1 MGGRKET
8 PPTIIMPAEGAP
20 QAFQT
25 IVPQKSYKDMAEST
39 LRTEKEINRLMG
51 QRYNEVGTPEEI
63 GARKKGVEM
72 QAAASYLSSLPK
84 GPVDERFKETP
95 RAFPVKSN
103 RRSTFDTVPG
113 SMSGFGSTRPGTG
126 RPPTG
131 GGGTVLPGQPRPLL
145 HAGGT
150 RGGSQGQIGPMPIQ
164 TDPAKE
170 TAKKRFA
177 ESKKAYE
184 AALEKAKKTPRS
196 FMAETKDPSYAQ
208 NPDSMFIP
216 QIINAPD
223 K

>member
-25 IVPQKSYKDMAEST
+25 IVPQKSYKDIAEST
-39 LRTEKEINRLMG
+39 LRSEKEINRLMG
-51 QRYNEVGTPEEI
+51 QRYDEVGTPDEI

-72 QAAASYLSSLPK
+72 QAAASYLASLPK

-103 RRSTFDTVPG
+103 RRATFDTVPG
-113 SMSGFGSTRPGTG
+113 SMSGFGTTRPGTG
-126 RPPTG
+126 RPATG
-131 GGGTVLPGQPRPLL
+131 GTGSGQVGTMQV
-145 HAGGT
+145 
-150 RGGSQGQIGPMPIQ
+150 Q

-170 TAKKRFA
+170 AAKKRFD

-196 FMAETKDPSYAQ
+196 FMAETKDPAYAQ

>member
-8 PPTIIMPAEGAP
+8 PPTIIMPEEGAP

-51 QRYNEVGTPEEI
+51 QRYDEVGTPEEI

-72 QAAASYLSSLPK
+72 QAAASYLASLPK
-84 GPVDERFKETP
+84 GPADERFKETP
-95 RAFPVKSN
+95 RAFPIKSN

-113 SMSGFGSTRPGTG
+113 SMSGFGTTRPGTG

-131 GGGTVLPGQPRPLL
+131 GTGIGQV
-145 HAGGT
+145 
-150 RGGSQGQIGPMPIQ
+150 GSMPVQ

-170 TAKKRFA
+170 AAKKRFD

-196 FMAETKDPSYAQ
+196 FMTETKDPAYAQ

>member
-25 IVPQKSYKDMAEST
+25 IVPQKSYKDIAEST

-51 QRYNEVGTPEEI
+51 QRYDEVGTPEEI

-72 QAAASYLSSLPK
+72 QAAASYLASLPK

-103 RRSTFDTVPG
+103 RRATFDTVPG

-126 RPPTG
+126 RPATGGTG
-131 GGGTVLPGQPRPLL
+131 GGQVGT
-145 HAGGT
+145 
-150 RGGSQGQIGPMPIQ
+150 MPVQ

-170 TAKKRFA
+170 AAKKRFD

-196 FMAETKDPSYAQ
+196 FMAETKDPAYAQ

>member
-25 IVPQKSYKDMAEST
+25 IVPQKSYKDIAEST
-39 LRTEKEINRLMG
+39 LRSEKEINRLMG
-51 QRYNEVGTPEEI
+51 QRYDEVGTPDEI

-72 QAAASYLSSLPK
+72 QAAASYLASLPK

-103 RRSTFDTVPG
+103 RRATFDTVPG

-131 GGGTVLPGQPRPLL
+131 GT
-145 HAGGT
+145 
-150 RGGSQGQIGPMPIQ
+150 GSSQVGIMPVQ

-170 TAKKRFA
+170 AAKKRFD

-196 FMAETKDPSYAQ
+196 FMTETKDPAYAQ

>member
-25 IVPQKSYKDMAEST
+25 IVPQKSYKDIAEST

-51 QRYNEVGTPEEI
+51 QRYDEVGTPEEI

-72 QAAASYLSSLPK
+72 QAAASYLASLPK

-103 RRSTFDTVPG
+103 RRATFDTVPG
-113 SMSGFGSTRPGTG
+113 SMSGFGTTRPGTG

-131 GGGTVLPGQPRPLL
+131 GAL
-145 HAGGT
+145 
-150 RGGSQGQIGPMPIQ
+150 GQIGPMPVQ

-170 TAKKRFA
+170 AAKKRFD

-196 FMAETKDPSYAQ
+196 FMAETKDPAYAQ

>member
-72 QAAASYLSSLPK
+72 QAAASYLASLPK

-103 RRSTFDTVPG
+103 RRATFDTVPG
-113 SMSGFGSTRPGTG
+113 SMSGFGTTRPGTG
-126 RPPTG
+126 RPATG
-131 GGGTVLPGQPRPLL
+131 GSGG
-145 HAGGT
+145 
-150 RGGSQGQIGPMPIQ
+150 GQIGPTPIQ

-170 TAKKRFA
+170 AAKKRFD

-196 FMAETKDPSYAQ
+196 FMAETKDPAYAQ

>member
-25 IVPQKSYKDMAEST
+25 IVPQKSYKDIAEST
-39 LRTEKEINRLMG
+39 LRSEKEINRLMG
-51 QRYNEVGTPEEI
+51 QRYDEVGTPDEI

-103 RRSTFDTVPG
+103 RRATFDTVPG

-131 GGGTVLPGQPRPLL
+131 GT
-145 HAGGT
+145 
-150 RGGSQGQIGPMPIQ
+150 GSGQIGIPPFTPPQ
-164 TDPAKE
+164 TDPAKDA
-170 TAKKRFA
+170 AKKRFD

-196 FMAETKDPSYAQ
+196 FIAETKDPAYAQ

>member
-72 QAAASYLSSLPK
+72 QAAASYLASLPK
-84 GPVDERFKETP
+84 GQVDERFKETP

-103 RRSTFDTVPG
+103 RRATFDTVPG
-113 SMSGFGSTRPGTG
+113 SMSGFGTTRPGTG
-126 RPPTG
+126 RPPV
-131 GGGTVLPGQPRPLL
+131 GGTSGQ
-145 HAGGT
+145 AGA
-150 RGGSQGQIGPMPIQ
+150 MPVQ

-170 TAKKRFA
+170 AAKKRFD

>member
-25 IVPQKSYKDMAEST
+25 IVPQKSYKDIAEST
-39 LRTEKEINRLMG
+39 LRSEKEINRLMG
-51 QRYNEVGTPEEI
+51 QRYDEVGTPEEI

-103 RRSTFDTVPG
+103 RRATFDTVPG

-126 RPPTG
+126 RPATG
-131 GGGTVLPGQPRPLL
+131 GTGSGQVGTMQV
-145 HAGGT
+145 
-150 RGGSQGQIGPMPIQ
+150 Q

-170 TAKKRFA
+170 AAKKRFD

>member
-51 QRYNEVGTPEEI
+51 QRYDEVGTPEEI

-72 QAAASYLSSLPK
+72 QAAASYLASLPK
-84 GPVDERFKETP
+84 RPVDERFKETP

-103 RRSTFDTVPG
+103 RRATFDTVPR
-113 SMSGFGSTRPGTG
+113 SMSGFGTTRPGTG
-126 RPPTG
+126 RPPV
-131 GGGTVLPGQPRPLL
+131 GGTSGQ
-145 HAGGT
+145 AGAM
-150 RGGSQGQIGPMPIQ
+150 SVQ

-170 TAKKRFA
+170 AAKKRFD

>member
-103 RRSTFDTVPG
+103 RRATFDTVPG

-131 GGGTVLPGQPRPLL
+131 GT
-145 HAGGT
+145 
-150 RGGSQGQIGPMPIQ
+150 GSG
-164 TDPAKE
+164 
-170 TAKKRFA
+170 
-177 ESKKAYE
+177 
-184 AALEKAKKTPRS
+184 
-196 FMAETKDPSYAQ
+196 
-208 NPDSMFIP
+208 
-216 QIINAPD
+216 
-223 K
+223 

>member
-25 IVPQKSYKDMAEST
+25 IVPQKSYKDIAEST

-51 QRYNEVGTPEEI
+51 QRYDEVGTPEEI

-72 QAAASYLSSLPK
+72 QAAASYLASLPK

-103 RRSTFDTVPG
+103 RRATFDTVPG

-126 RPPTG
+126 RPPTSG
-131 GGGTVLPGQPRPLL
+131 GGGTVLPGGPRPLPY
-145 HAGGT
+145 AGGT
-150 RGGSQGQIGPMPIQ
+150 GGKTLGQVGPMPVQ
-164 TDPAKE
+164 KDPAK
-170 TAKKRFA
+170 AAAQKNFD
-177 ESKKAYE
+177 ESKKAYQD
-184 AALEKAKKTPRS
+184 ALDKAKKTPRS

-216 QIINAPD
+216 QIVN
-223 K
+223 

>member
-25 IVPQKSYKDMAEST
+25 IVPQKSYKDIAEST

-51 QRYNEVGTPEEI
+51 QRYDEVGTPEEI

-72 QAAASYLSSLPK
+72 QAAASYLASLPK
-84 GPVDERFKETP
+84 GSVDERFKETP

-103 RRSTFDTVPG
+103 RRATFDTVPG

-126 RPPTG
+126 RPATG
-131 GGGTVLPGQPRPLL
+131 GTGSGQV
-145 HAGGT
+145 GV
-150 RGGSQGQIGPMPIQ
+150 MPVQ

-170 TAKKRFA
+170 AAKKRFD

-184 AALEKAKKTPRS
+184 AALDKAKKTPRS

-216 QIINAPD
+216 QIVN
-223 K
+223 

>member
-8 PPTIIMPAEGAP
+8 PPTIIMPEEGAP

-25 IVPQKSYKDMAEST
+25 IVPQKSYKDIAEST
-39 LRTEKEINRLMG
+39 LRSEKEINRLMG
-51 QRYNEVGTPEEI
+51 QRYDEVGTPEEI

-72 QAAASYLSSLPK
+72 QAAASYLASLPK

-103 RRSTFDTVPG
+103 RRATFDTVPG
-113 SMSGFGSTRPGTG
+113 SMSGFGTTRPGTG
-126 RPPTG
+126 RPATG
-131 GGGTVLPGQPRPLL
+131 GLGG
-145 HAGGT
+145 
-150 RGGSQGQIGPMPIQ
+150 GQIGPTPMQ

-170 TAKKRFA
+170 AAKKRFD

-223 K
+223 N

>member
-25 IVPQKSYKDMAEST
+25 IVPQKSYKDIAEST

-51 QRYNEVGTPEEI
+51 QRYDEVGTPEEI

-72 QAAASYLSSLPK
+72 QAAASYLASLPK

-103 RRSTFDTVPG
+103 RRATFDTVPG

-126 RPPTG
+126 RPATG
-131 GGGTVLPGQPRPLL
+131 GTGSGQV
-145 HAGGT
+145 GV
-150 RGGSQGQIGPMPIQ
+150 MPVQ

-170 TAKKRFA
+170 AAKKRFD

-184 AALEKAKKTPRS
+184 AALDKAKKTPRS

-216 QIINAPD
+216 QIVN
-223 K
+223 

>member
-8 PPTIIMPAEGAP
+8 PPTIIMPEEGAP

-51 QRYNEVGTPEEI
+51 QRYDEVGTPAEI

-72 QAAASYLSSLPK
+72 QSAASYLASLPK

-103 RRSTFDTVPG
+103 TRATFDTVPG

-131 GGGTVLPGQPRPLL
+131 GAL
-145 HAGGT
+145 
-150 RGGSQGQIGPMPIQ
+150 GQIRPMPVQ

-170 TAKKRFA
+170 AAKKRFD

-216 QIINAPD
+216 QIVN
-223 K
+223 

>member
-8 PPTIIMPAEGAP
+8 PPTIIMPEEGAP

-51 QRYNEVGTPEEI
+51 QRYDEVGTPEEI

-72 QAAASYLSSLPK
+72 QAAASYLASLPK

-103 RRSTFDTVPG
+103 TRATFDTVPG

-126 RPPTG
+126 RPATGGTG
-131 GGGTVLPGQPRPLL
+131 GGQVGT
-145 HAGGT
+145 
-150 RGGSQGQIGPMPIQ
+150 MPVQ

-170 TAKKRFA
+170 AAKKRFD

>member
-25 IVPQKSYKDMAEST
+25 IVPQKSYKDIAEST

-72 QAAASYLSSLPK
+72 QAAASYLASLPK

-103 RRSTFDTVPG
+103 RRATFDTVPG

-126 RPPTG
+126 RPATG
-131 GGGTVLPGQPRPLL
+131 GTGSGQVGTMQVP
-145 HAGGT
+145 
-150 RGGSQGQIGPMPIQ
+150 

-170 TAKKRFA
+170 AAKKRFD

-196 FMAETKDPSYAQ
+196 FMAETKDPAYAQ

>member
-51 QRYNEVGTPEEI
+51 QRYDEVGTPEEI

-103 RRSTFDTVPG
+103 RRATFDTVPG
-113 SMSGFGSTRPGTG
+113 SMSGFGTTRPGTG

-131 GGGTVLPGQPRPLL
+131 GGMTGQSPPIPF
-145 HAGGT
+145 
-150 RGGSQGQIGPMPIQ
+150 SQP
-164 TDPAKE
+164 DPAKE
-170 TAKKRFA
+170 AAKKRFD

>member
-8 PPTIIMPAEGAP
+8 PPTIIMPEEGAP

-103 RRSTFDTVPG
+103 RRATFDTVPG

-126 RPPTG
+126 SPPTG
-131 GGGTVLPGQPRPLL
+131 GT
-145 HAGGT
+145 
-150 RGGSQGQIGPMPIQ
+150 GSGQIGIPPFTPPQ
-164 TDPAKE
+164 TDPAKDA
-170 TAKKRFA
+170 AKKRFD

-196 FMAETKDPSYAQ
+196 FMAETKDPAYAQ

-223 K
+223 KQLKDHQN

>member
-51 QRYNEVGTPEEI
+51 QRYDEVGTPEEI

-72 QAAASYLSSLPK
+72 QAAASYLASLPK

-103 RRSTFDTVPG
+103 RRATFDTVPG
-113 SMSGFGSTRPGTG
+113 SMSGFGTTRPGTG
-126 RPPTG
+126 RPATG
-131 GGGTVLPGQPRPLL
+131 GLGG
-145 HAGGT
+145 
-150 RGGSQGQIGPMPIQ
+150 GQIGPTPIQ

-170 TAKKRFA
+170 AAKKRFD

-196 FMAETKDPSYAQ
+196 FMAETKDPAYAQ

-216 QIINAPD
+216 QIVN
-223 K
+223 

>member
-25 IVPQKSYKDMAEST
+25 IVPQKSYKDIAEST

-51 QRYNEVGTPEEI
+51 QRYDEVGTPEEI

-72 QAAASYLSSLPK
+72 QAAASYLASLPK

-103 RRSTFDTVPG
+103 RRATFDTVPG

-126 RPPTG
+126 RPATG
-131 GGGTVLPGQPRPLL
+131 GTGSGQVGTMQVP
-145 HAGGT
+145 
-150 RGGSQGQIGPMPIQ
+150 

-170 TAKKRFA
+170 AAKKRFD

-184 AALEKAKKTPRS
+184 AALDKAKKTPRS
-196 FMAETKDPSYAQ
+196 FMAETKDPAYAQ

>member
-51 QRYNEVGTPEEI
+51 QIYDEVGTPEEI

-72 QAAASYLSSLPK
+72 QAAASYLASLPK
-84 GPVDERFKETP
+84 GVADERFKETP
-95 RAFPVKSN
+95 RAFAVKSN
-103 RRSTFDTVPG
+103 RRATFDTVPG

-131 GGGTVLPGQPRPLL
+131 G
-145 HAGGT
+145 
-150 RGGSQGQIGPMPIQ
+150 SQGQIGSMPIQ

-170 TAKKRFA
+170 AAKKRFD

-196 FMAETKDPSYAQ
+196 FMAETKDPAYAQ

-216 QIINAPD
+216 QILNAPEN
-223 K
+223 

>member
-25 IVPQKSYKDMAEST
+25 IVPQKSYKDIAEST

-51 QRYNEVGTPEEI
+51 QRYDEVGTPEEI

-72 QAAASYLSSLPK
+72 QAAASYLASLPK

-103 RRSTFDTVPG
+103 RRATFDTVPG

-131 GGGTVLPGQPRPLL
+131 GAL
-145 HAGGT
+145 
-150 RGGSQGQIGPMPIQ
+150 GQIGPMPVQ

-170 TAKKRFA
+170 AAKKRFD

-196 FMAETKDPSYAQ
+196 FMAETKDPAYAQ

>member
-51 QRYNEVGTPEEI
+51 QRYDEVGTPQEM

-72 QAAASYLSSLPK
+72 QAAGSYLASLPK

-103 RRSTFDTVPG
+103 RRATFDTVPG
-113 SMSGFGSTRPGTG
+113 SMSGFGTTRPGTG

-131 GGGTVLPGQPRPLL
+131 GTGIGQV
-145 HAGGT
+145 
-150 RGGSQGQIGPMPIQ
+150 GSMPVQ

-170 TAKKRFA
+170 AAKKRFD

-196 FMAETKDPSYAQ
+196 FIPETKDPSYAQ

-223 K
+223 

>member
-25 IVPQKSYKDMAEST
+25 IVPQKSYKDMAAST

-51 QRYNEVGTPEEI
+51 QRYDEVATPAEI

-72 QAAASYLSSLPK
+72 QAAASYLASLPK

-103 RRSTFDTVPG
+103 RRATFDTVPG
-113 SMSGFGSTRPGTG
+113 SMSGFGTTRPGTG
-126 RPPTG
+126 RPATG
-131 GGGTVLPGQPRPLL
+131 GSGG
-145 HAGGT
+145 
-150 RGGSQGQIGPMPIQ
+150 GQIGPTPIQ

-170 TAKKRFA
+170 AAKK
-177 ESKKAYE
+177 
-184 AALEKAKKTPRS
+184 
-196 FMAETKDPSYAQ
+196 
-208 NPDSMFIP
+208 
-216 QIINAPD
+216 
-223 K
+223 

>member
-72 QAAASYLSSLPK
+72 QAAASYLASLPK

-103 RRSTFDTVPG
+103 RRATFDTVPG
-113 SMSGFGSTRPGTG
+113 SMSGFGTTRPGTG
-126 RPPTG
+126 RPATG
-131 GGGTVLPGQPRPLL
+131 GTGSGQVGTMQV
-145 HAGGT
+145 
-150 RGGSQGQIGPMPIQ
+150 Q

-170 TAKKRFA
+170 AAKKRFD

-196 FMAETKDPSYAQ
+196 FMAETKDPEYAQ

>member
-51 QRYNEVGTPEEI
+51 QRYDEVGTPEEI

-72 QAAASYLSSLPK
+72 QAAASYLASLPK

-103 RRSTFDTVPG
+103 RRATFDTVPG

-131 GGGTVLPGQPRPLL
+131 GGGG
-145 HAGGT
+145 
-150 RGGSQGQIGPMPIQ
+150 GQIGIMPVQ
-164 TDPAKE
+164 TDPAKIA
-170 TAKKRFA
+170 AKKRFD

-196 FMAETKDPSYAQ
+196 FMAETKDPAYAQ

>member
-25 IVPQKSYKDMAEST
+25 IVPQKSYKDIAEST
-39 LRTEKEINRLMG
+39 LRSEKEINRLMG
-51 QRYNEVGTPEEI
+51 QRYDEVGTPDEI

-72 QAAASYLSSLPK
+72 QAAASYLASLPK

-103 RRSTFDTVPG
+103 RRATFDTVPG

-126 RPPTG
+126 RPATG
-131 GGGTVLPGQPRPLL
+131 GSGL
-145 HAGGT
+145 
-150 RGGSQGQIGPMPIQ
+150 GQIGPMQVQ

-170 TAKKRFA
+170 AAKKRFD

-196 FMAETKDPSYAQ
+196 FMAETKDPAYAQ

>member
-103 RRSTFDTVPG
+103 RRATFDTVPG

-131 GGGTVLPGQPRPLL
+131 GT
-145 HAGGT
+145 
-150 RGGSQGQIGPMPIQ
+150 GSGQIGIPPFTPPQ
-164 TDPAKE
+164 TDPAKDA
-170 TAKKRFA
+170 AKKRFD

>member
-25 IVPQKSYKDMAEST
+25 IVPQKSYKDIAEST

-72 QAAASYLSSLPK
+72 QAAASYLASLPK
-84 GPVDERFKETP
+84 GPADERFKETP

-103 RRSTFDTVPG
+103 RRATFDTVPG

-126 RPPTG
+126 RPATG
-131 GGGTVLPGQPRPLL
+131 GTGSGQVGTMQV
-145 HAGGT
+145 
-150 RGGSQGQIGPMPIQ
+150 Q

-170 TAKKRFA
+170 AAKKRFD

-196 FMAETKDPSYAQ
+196 FMAETKDPSYTQ

-216 QIINAPD
+216 QIVN
-223 K
+223 

>member
-8 PPTIIMPAEGAP
+8 PPTIIMPTEGAP

-103 RRSTFDTVPG
+103 RRATFDTVPG

-126 RPPTG
+126 RPAT
-131 GGGTVLPGQPRPLL
+131 
-145 HAGGT
+145 
-150 RGGSQGQIGPMPIQ
+150 GGSQGQIGSMPIQ

-170 TAKKRFA
+170 AAKKRFD

>member
-8 PPTIIMPAEGAP
+8 PPTIIMPAEGSP

-25 IVPQKSYKDMAEST
+25 IVPQKSYKDIAEST

-51 QRYNEVGTPEEI
+51 QRYDEVGTPEEI

-84 GPVDERFKETP
+84 GTADERFKETP
-95 RAFPVKSN
+95 RAFPIKSN
-103 RRSTFDTVPG
+103 RRGTFDTVPG

-126 RPPTG
+126 S
-131 GGGTVLPGQPRPLL
+131 
-145 HAGGT
+145 A
-150 RGGSQGQIGPMPIQ
+150 GGSQGQGGFFPLPLKP

-170 TAKKRFA
+170 AATKNFE
-177 ESKKAYE
+177 ESKKAYQ
-184 AALEKAKKTPRS
+184 AALDKAKKTPRS
-196 FMAETKDPSYAQ
+196 FIAETKDPSYAQ

-216 QIINAPD
+216 QIVN
-223 K
+223 

>member
-25 IVPQKSYKDMAEST
+25 IVPQKSYKDIAEST
-39 LRTEKEINRLMG
+39 LRSEKEINRLMG

-72 QAAASYLSSLPK
+72 QAAASYLASLPK

-103 RRSTFDTVPG
+103 RRATFDTVPG

-131 GGGTVLPGQPRPLL
+131 GAL
-145 HAGGT
+145 
-150 RGGSQGQIGPMPIQ
+150 GQIGPMPVQ

-170 TAKKRFA
+170 AAKKRFD

-196 FMAETKDPSYAQ
+196 FMAETKDPAYAQ

-216 QIINAPD
+216 QIVN
-223 K
+223 

>member
-25 IVPQKSYKDMAEST
+25 IVPQKSYKDIAEST

-51 QRYNEVGTPEEI
+51 QRYDEVGTPEEI

-72 QAAASYLSSLPK
+72 QAAASYLASLPK

-103 RRSTFDTVPG
+103 RRATFDTVPG

-126 RPPTG
+126 RPATG
-131 GGGTVLPGQPRPLL
+131 GGVGTGGQTL
-145 HAGGT
+145 
-150 RGGSQGQIGPMPIQ
+150 GQVGPMPIQ

-170 TAKKRFA
+170 AAKKIFDD
-177 ESKKAYE
+177 SKKAYE

-196 FMAETKDPSYAQ
+196 FMTETKDPSYAQ

-216 QIINAPD
+216 QIVN
-223 K
+223 

>member
-25 IVPQKSYKDMAEST
+25 IVPQKSYKDIAEST
-39 LRTEKEINRLMG
+39 LRSEKEINRLMG
-51 QRYNEVGTPEEI
+51 QRYDEVGTPEEI

-72 QAAASYLSSLPK
+72 QSAASYLASLPK

-103 RRSTFDTVPG
+103 RRATFDTVPG

-126 RPPTG
+126 RPATG
-131 GGGTVLPGQPRPLL
+131 GTGIGQV
-145 HAGGT
+145 
-150 RGGSQGQIGPMPIQ
+150 GPMPVQ

-170 TAKKRFA
+170 AAKKRFD

-196 FMAETKDPSYAQ
+196 FMAETKDPAYAQ

>member
-8 PPTIIMPAEGAP
+8 PPTIIMPEEGAP

-103 RRSTFDTVPG
+103 RRATFDTVPG

-126 RPPTG
+126 RPAT
-131 GGGTVLPGQPRPLL
+131 
-145 HAGGT
+145 
-150 RGGSQGQIGPMPIQ
+150 GGSQGQIGSMPIQ

-170 TAKKRFA
+170 AAKKRFD

-196 FMAETKDPSYAQ
+196 FMAETKDPAYAQ